1 LRGEIGGPQPL
12 ALIVRWAGQAAA
24 KVEKEI
30 HDYSAVLARRDRPD
44 TDKPDYVFV
53 KVRHQPFSVYAYVL
67 SPPADAGKEAIYV
80 EGRNDGKLIGHT
92 TGLLG
97 WAAGSR
103 ALDPTDPLIM
113 QGHRHPITETGIL
126 HLIRQIEAFAKMH
139 VRQSGCTVEALPG
152 ASVNDRKATCVR
164 VAFPLAT
171 AKLKACLIRVF
182 IDDELQLPTRYEYY
196 EWPRAD
202 GAAPVLMEEYTYLD
216 VRLNPGFTDADF
228 DPKNKHYAFP

>member
-1 LRGEIGGPQPL
+1 
-12 ALIVRWAGQAAA
+12 
-24 KVEKEI
+24 
-30 HDYSAVLARRDRPD
+30 
-44 TDKPDYVFV
+44 
-53 KVRHQPFSVYAYVL
+53 
-67 SPPADAGKEAIYV
+67 
-80 EGRNDGKLIGHT
+80 
-92 TGLLG
+92 
-97 WAAGSR
+97 
-103 ALDPTDPLIM
+103 
-113 QGHRHPITETGIL
+113 
-126 HLIRQIEAFAKMH
+126 
-139 VRQSGCTVEALPG
+139 VEALPG